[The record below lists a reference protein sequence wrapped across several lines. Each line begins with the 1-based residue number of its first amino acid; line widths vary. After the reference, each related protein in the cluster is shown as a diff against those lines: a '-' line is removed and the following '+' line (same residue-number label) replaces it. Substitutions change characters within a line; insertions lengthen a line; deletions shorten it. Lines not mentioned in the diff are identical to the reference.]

1 MNSFSRKPSYNLY
14 ALAGMLA
21 LITIMLTLSPVYL
34 DDVDDISVLL
44 GKLMSNY
51 LR

>member
-1 MNSFSRKPSYNLY
+1 MQSFSRKPNYSTY

-21 LITIMLTLSPVYL
+21 LFTILITFSPVYL
-34 DDVDDISVLL
+34 DDISVLL
-44 GKLMSNY
+44 ADFMNKT